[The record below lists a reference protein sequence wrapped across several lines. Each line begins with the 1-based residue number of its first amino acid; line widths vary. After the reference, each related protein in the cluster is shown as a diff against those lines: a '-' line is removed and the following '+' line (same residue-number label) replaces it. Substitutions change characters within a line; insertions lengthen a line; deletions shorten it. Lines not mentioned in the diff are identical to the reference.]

1 MLRAAPAT
9 TAIATSAF
17 RNCGDRNAS
26 AALASA
32 NTAPKEGR
40 YNVRSA
46 IRNSLGMTTLAT
58 GEIVTT
64 IHASPIAMPG
74 IERRVRHA
82 TTASAAQTSSP
93 ATRHLVTAVEAA
105 SSPGESPAE

>member
-17 RNCGDRNAS
+17 RNCGDRNAI

-46 IRNSLGMTTLAT
+46 TRNSLGTTTLAT

-64 IHASPIAMPG
+64 IQISPLAMPG
-74 IERRVRHA
+74 IERGARHA
-82 TTASAAQTSSP
+82 GTRRAAQTSSP
-93 ATRHLVTAVEAA
+93 PTCHAGKPVEPA
-105 SSPGESPAE
+105 SSPGE